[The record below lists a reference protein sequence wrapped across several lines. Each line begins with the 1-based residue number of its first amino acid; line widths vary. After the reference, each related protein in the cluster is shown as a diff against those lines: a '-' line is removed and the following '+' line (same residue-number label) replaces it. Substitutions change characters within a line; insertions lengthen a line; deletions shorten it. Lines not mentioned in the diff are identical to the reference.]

1 MAEKAEPK
9 GGETVLRPR
18 PTPRQSFSR
27 FIMIFLGILALYVLI
42 FPDVGHTFGLV
53 AGAIM
58 EPVIGFG
65 GHAPVITILLAGLV
79 TSTVSTVVRHFFT
92 PWTRMAKMNATMG
105 AYRKEQMEAA
115 RKQNTNRVQK
125 LRERQSAMMV
135 DYQDVQLVPLKLM
148 AYTMFFFVVIFSW
161 LRVFVDV
168 ELSGT
173 GNLYFAV
180 PWSFN
185 TQFLASYL
193 FPSWILLYSLLAI
206 PFSQVVQRVL
216 KYFTF
221 RKRLQDLGEITE
233 FTPPEEEAADGPVEE
248 DLDDRGD

>member
-1 MAEKAEPK
+1 MRSTFAFSRVTHFIQTTAAPDAGRREKVSPSVLCTAGKEDIRRSPLSRIMAEKAEPK
-9 GGETVLRPR
+9 GGETVLQPR

-42 FPDVGHTFGLV
+42 FPDVGHTFSLV

-65 GHAPVITILLAGLV
+65 AHAPVITILLAGLG
-79 TSTVSTVVRHFFT
+79 TSTVSTRVR
-92 PWTRMAKMNATMG
+92 
-105 AYRKEQMEAA
+105 
-115 RKQNTNRVQK
+115 
-125 LRERQSAMMV
+125 
-135 DYQDVQLVPLKLM
+135 
-148 AYTMFFFVVIFSW
+148 
-161 LRVFVDV
+161 
-168 ELSGT
+168 
-173 GNLYFAV
+173 
-180 PWSFN
+180 
-185 TQFLASYL
+185 QFLASFL